1 MEKDIF
7 NIFDSEQD
15 FWNIKR
21 DPGYEKST
29 ISVVDGS
36 ETHIGELLFFGNES
50 AQAGDILVVD
60 KNGKKMYTDPVS
72 YRTLKEDGEIG
83 DNGYTPI
90 GVCAIPVGLTVNLGN
105 QGVNK
110 GKSRVVSLAN
120 MSLKTPDTGTL
131 RRGHVE
137 GDNNMYWGDETKV
150 LGNTDNGPVFS
161 KNPYTGVEKN
171 TNWVRLPTTSYL
183 LGSSRFGNIDKTDDH
198 YPIHYMNRYY
208 PGDGENRFGVSP
220 YGEFSNKFFQGY
232 LGNLKGKENCDLIMS
247 KVTVNWQEGEIENS
261 LSPGHCPTVCSCRRY
276 HTKGTQAGDWYLPT
290 IGELGIMWAR
300 MKEINDSLD
309 LIGED
314 YAIKVGTLKEHR
326 EAGNNW
332 KIFGY
337 WLWSSLEINSSDS
350 KSLTCSL
357 GNAHWGS
364 NSSLD
369 SGGSRVRAFL
379 AF

>member
-131 RRGHVE
+131 RRGRVD
-137 GDNNMYWGDETKV
+137 GDNNMYWGDNTKI
-150 LGNTDNGPVFS
+150 LGNTDDGPVFS

-171 TNWVRLPTTSYL
+171 TDWVRLPTTSYL
-183 LGSSRFGNIDKTDDH
+183 LGTNYFGNIDKTDDH
-198 YPIHYMNRYY
+198 YPIRYY
-208 PGDGENRFGVSP
+208 PGDGEDRFGVSP
-220 YGEFSNKFFQGY
+220 YGEYSEKYFQGY

-247 KVTVNWQEGEIENS
+247 KVTAPWQEGEIENS
-261 LSPGHCPTVCSCRRY
+261 YAAGHCPTVCACRRY

-309 LIGED
+309 LIGEG
-314 YAIKVGTLKEHR
+314 YAIKVGTLKEYW
-326 EAGNNW
+326 EANNSW
-332 KIFGY
+332 DTFGL
-337 WLWSSLEINSSDS
+337 WLWSSLEVGSTHSKLLGCSDGHADWLY
-350 KSLTCSL
+350 KYYLV
-357 GNAHWGS
+357 
-364 NSSLD
+364 

>member
-120 MSLKTPDTGTL
+120 MSLKTPDTGSL
-131 RRGHVE
+131 KPNGIAE
-137 GDNNMYWGDETKV
+137 DNLMYWGEMGTHLSGFNAGDERYRPAWIDLK
-150 LGNTDNGPVFS
+150 
-161 KNPYTGVEKN
+161 TGVITEN
-171 TNWVRLPTTSYL
+171 SEIQSVYLPSTAAELEVLSNKRYV
-183 LGSSRFGNIDKTDDH
+183 DKSDPKLPKYFFSEFDQL
-198 YPIHYMNRYY
+198 RS
-208 PGDGENRFGVSP
+208 DAAAGVSP
-220 YGEFSNKFFQGY
+220 YGRYGKYYFKGY
-232 LGNLKGKENCDLIMS
+232 LGILMGKEITDTIIS
-247 KVTVNWQEGEIENS
+247 KVTAEWGEGCN
-261 LSPGHCPTVCSCRRY
+261 
-276 HTKGTQAGDWYLPT
+276 
-290 IGELGIMWAR
+290 
-300 MKEINDSLD
+300 
-309 LIGED
+309 
-314 YAIKVGTLKEHR
+314 
-326 EAGNNW
+326 
-332 KIFGY
+332 
-337 WLWSSLEINSSDS
+337 
-350 KSLTCSL
+350 
-357 GNAHWGS
+357 
-364 NSSLD
+364 
-369 SGGSRVRAFL
+369 
-379 AF
+379 

>member
-90 GVCAIPVGLTVNLGN
+90 GVCAIPAGLTVNLGN

-131 RRGHVE
+131 RRGYVE
-137 GDNNMYWGDETKV
+137 GDNNMYWGDNTKV
-150 LGNTDNGPVFS
+150 LGNTDNGSVFS

-171 TNWVRLPTTSYL
+171 MDWVRLPTTSYL
-183 LGSSRFGNIDKTDDH
+183 LGPSHFSNIDKTDDH

-208 PGDGENRFGVSP
+208 PGDGEDRFGVSP

-232 LGNLKGKENCDLIMS
+232 LGNLKGEENCDLIMS
-247 KVTVNWQEGEIENS
+247 KVTAPWQEGEIENS
-261 LSPGHCPTVCSCRRY
+261 YAAGHCPTVCACRRY

-309 LIGED
+309 LIGEG

-326 EAGNNW
+326 EAGNNLNN
-332 KIFGY
+332 FGG
-337 WLWSSLEINSSDS
+337 WLWSSLELNSIHSKYLFCSYGHAYWHS
-350 KSLTCSL
+350 KSSL
-357 GNAHWGS
+357 G
-364 NSSLD
+364 

>member
-131 RRGHVE
+131 RRGYVE
-137 GDNNMYWGDETKV
+137 GDNNMYWGDSTKI
-150 LGNTDNGPVFS
+150 LGNTDDGPVFS

-171 TNWVRLPTTSYL
+171 IDWVRLPTTSYL
-183 LGSSRFGNIDKTDDH
+183 VDFNYFGNIDKTDDH
-198 YPIHYMNRYY
+198 YPIIYY
-208 PGDGENRFGVSP
+208 SGYGEDKFGVSP
-220 YGEFSNKFFQGY
+220 YGEYSEKYFQGY

-247 KVTVNWQEGEIENS
+247 KVTAPWQEGEIENS
-261 LSPGHCPTVCSCRRY
+261 YAAGHCPTVCACRRY

-309 LIGED
+309 LIGEG
-314 YAIKVGTLKEHR
+314 YAIKVGTLKEYR
-326 EAGNNW
+326 EANNSW
-332 KIFGY
+332 GTFGI
-337 WLWSSLEINSSDS
+337 WLWSSLELNSTNS
-350 KSLTCSL
+350 KFLRCSH
-357 GNAHWGS
+357 GNADWAS
-364 NSSLD
+364 KSSLD
-369 SGGSRVRAFL
+369 SGGGRVRAFL